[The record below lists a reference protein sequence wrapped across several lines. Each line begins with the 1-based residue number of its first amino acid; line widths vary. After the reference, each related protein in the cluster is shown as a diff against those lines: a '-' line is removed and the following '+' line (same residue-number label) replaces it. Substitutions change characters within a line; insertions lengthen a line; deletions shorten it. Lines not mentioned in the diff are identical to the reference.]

1 MRALFCLTL
10 LALATPAVAQ
20 QSAYGTSTY
29 RGANPLGSDLRAQQD
44 KDTQAA
50 TQKTMEEEKMWCL
63 MNPVACK
70 AKRDAKIKQQRAY
83 GAPLY

>member
-10 LALATPAVAQ
+10 LALAAPAVAQ
-20 QSAYGTSTY
+20 QSAYGTSVY
-29 RGANPLGSDLRAQQD
+29 QGANPLGSDLRAQQD
-44 KDTQAA
+44 KEAQAA
-50 TQKTMEEEKMWCL
+50 TQKTLEEEKTWCL

-70 AKRDAKIKQQRAY
+70 AKRDAKVKTQRAY